1 MACYPKL
8 VGFCKVQ
15 NRKKLGDTI
24 KNVIITMDIAYDEQ
38 YQFGKTWS
46 AVAGC
51 KRTTAFLP
59 SCSIIRLCH
68 FIIYVLV

>member
-46 AVAGC
+46 AEAGC
-51 KRTTAFLP
+51 KGTIALLP
-59 SCSIIRLCH
+59 SCLNIRLYH
-68 FIIYVLV
+68 FFLYVLV